1 MLEEAGE
8 VFLQQEMVALAGAEM
23 VVTEITMEH
32 QEMLT
37 QVEVLAGEVVQM
49 VEVGQVALES

>member
-8 VFLQQEMVALAGAEM
+8 VFLQQEMAALAGAEM